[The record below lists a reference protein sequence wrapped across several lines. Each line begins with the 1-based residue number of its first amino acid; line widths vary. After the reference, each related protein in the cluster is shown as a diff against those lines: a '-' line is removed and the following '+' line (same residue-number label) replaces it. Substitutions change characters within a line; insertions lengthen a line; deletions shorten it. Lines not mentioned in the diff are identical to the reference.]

1 MFRSSLTVCSVLM
14 VLSTQ
19 VFAQGATCTAAAAEK
34 KLSGAAKT
42 SFLTKC
48 ERDATS
54 VCEATATERKLY
66 GAARTSFTRKCVR
79 DAAGEAAK
87 G

>member
-1 MFRSSLTVCSVLM
+1 MFKSSLTVCSMLM

-34 KLSGAAKT
+34 KLAGAAKT

-48 ERDATS
+48 ERDATTA
-54 VCEATATERKLY
+54 CETTATERKLY
-66 GAARTSFTRKCVR
+66 GAAKTSFTRKCVK
-79 DAAGEAAK
+79 DAVGEAA
-87 G
+87 GS